1 MGGAAARRN
10 GRKHRD
16 GVSWMVTFVDLV
28 SLLLAFFVLM
38 FSMTTPD
45 APQWESFTASLRSAF
60 SSENPTRARQSLM
73 PETIKSEDPGLGFD
87 LGYLQQ
93 LLRAELAR
101 DALLRDAKVAAKGG
115 RLVVS
120 MASDVFF
127 RPGSAALLPSGEG
140 AMFNLAVALSQLDNR
155 IDIVG
160 HTDPRPFVSP
170 TAAFTSN
177 WDLSLARAFSVAEAL
192 RKFGYDKPV
201 EVRGA
206 ADGKFGEIDPSLD
219 QEERYRQA
227 RRVDLVIYKE
237 RDRR

>member
-1 MGGAAARRN
+1 MGGAVTHRN

-16 GVSWMVTFVDLV
+16 GVNWMVTFVDLV

-38 FSMTTPD
+38 FSMTTPE

-60 SSENPTRARQSLM
+60 TSDNPTRARRALM
-73 PETIKSEDPGLGFD
+73 PETVQVEDPGLGFD
-87 LGYLQQ
+87 LGYLQK
-93 LLRAELAR
+93 LLEAELAR
-101 DALLRDAKVAAKGG
+101 DALLRDAEVVEKGG

-127 RPGSAALLPSGEG
+127 QPGSATLLPSGEG
-140 AMFNLAVALSQLDNR
+140 AIFNLAVALSQLDNR

-160 HTDPRPFVSP
+160 HTDPRPFLSP
-170 TAAFTSN
+170 MAAFSSN
-177 WDLSLARAFSVAEAL
+177 WDLSLARALSVAEAL

-206 ADGKFGEIDPSLD
+206 ADGKFGEIDPALD
-219 QEERYRQA
+219 LEERYRLA